1 VCGSAPI
8 ISLQAN
14 NNIMADRLLDND
26 GGGEEEIFVYTG
38 GRVPQHLRQIITHVI
53 IDGSATIVIEDEAFQ
68 DCQNLLSVEQR
79 GGRGLVERVGRQ
91 AFECCFSL
99 KSVKL
104 PGVKII
110 EDGAFSECEQLEDVD
125 FGDVLETIGE
135 VALQECLSLQRIKL
149 PGVKTIGRGAF
160 KKCTALN
167 GVEFGDKLET
177 IGGSAF
183 FRCDSI
189 SEINL
194 PSVKRIGVLAFAYS
208 GVAKVKCSDK
218 LVRIGNKAFKK
229 CTRLRRIVMP
239 LRDGIYDGQQQQG
252 QRYMHT
258 IGINAFDGCNNLSTV
273 DLIIGGIHETVPY
286 LHMEVW
292 RDEIN
297 REINRINQ
305 VLPTIAADSKT
316 EEIKSWGRLLITRI
330 LQYKTEHFFV
340 VKEAMVLLELA
351 LWKTKLL
358 EKFEEIIMIAE
369 QERVSVTTRRQR
381 KRARLENRQDLRI
394 TSGAEIIIEN
404 VLPFLTLPDQQM
416 YCAEF
421 PGKPFQCLFFLVLYS
436 IL

>member
-1 VCGSAPI
+1 
-8 ISLQAN
+8 
-14 NNIMADRLLDND
+14 MADRLLDND

-53 IDGSATIVIEDEAFQ
+53 IDGSATSVIEDGAFQ

-79 GGRGLVERVGRQ
+79 GDVVVERVGRQ

-110 EDGAFSECEQLEDVD
+110 EDRAFSECEQLEDVD
-125 FGDVLETIGE
+125 FGDELETIGE

-149 PGVKTIGRGAF
+149 PGVKTIGNGAF

-208 GVAKVKCSDK
+208 GVSNVKCSDK

-229 CTRLRRIVMP
+229 CARLRRIVMP
-239 LRDGIYDGQQQQG
+239 LRDGIYDGQQQQDR
-252 QRYMHT
+252 RYLHT
-258 IGINAFDGCNNLSTV
+258 IGINAFDGCNNLSTI

-292 RDEIN
+292 RDEIK

-305 VLPTIAADSKT
+305 VLPTIAANSKRQ
-316 EEIKSWGRLLITRI
+316 EIKSWGRLLITRI

-358 EKFEEIIMIAE
+358 DEKFEEIIMIAE
-369 QERVSVTTRRQR
+369 QGRVSVTTRRQR
-381 KRARLENRQDLRI
+381 KRARLESRQGLRI

-404 VLPFLTLPDQQM
+404 VLPFLTLPDQQI
-416 YCAEF
+416 YRAEF
-421 PGKPFQCLFFLVLYS
+421 PGKPFQCLFSLVLYS